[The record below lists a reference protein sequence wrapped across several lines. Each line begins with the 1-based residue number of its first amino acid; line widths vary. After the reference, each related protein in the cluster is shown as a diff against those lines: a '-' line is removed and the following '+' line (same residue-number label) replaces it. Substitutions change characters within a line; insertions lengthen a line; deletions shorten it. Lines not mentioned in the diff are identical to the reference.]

1 MALYRER
8 VAMKPED
15 VKIGSVLR
23 HHSGRVYTVVAITN
37 IAHRDPARESEA
49 VLLGAN
55 GNWWS
60 RPLSTFDGKFTVL
73 FDGNNLA

>member
-1 MALYRER
+1 
-8 VAMKPED
+8 MK
-15 VKIGSVLR
+15 VYIGMVLR

-37 IAHRDPARESEA
+37 TAHANPLHVPEV

-60 RPLSTFDGKFTVL
+60 RPLDTLTGKFSVL
-73 FDGNNLA
+73 FDGTNLASLGA